1 MPNPTRD
8 EIRQAAEQFVRMAA
22 EGWNTRVLLD
32 EVVRLSRALLSAFA
46 REEKMRAVLKSAR
59 HYMWSVGGLS
69 GHIKAQELD
78 AAIKAIE
85 EGRG

>member
-8 EIRQAAEQFVRMAA
+8 EIRAIWARCEKTNRNCRECAI
-22 EGWNTRVLLD
+22 
-32 EVVRLSRALLSAFA
+32 LSDHSCPDILRALLSAFE

-78 AAIKAIE
+78 AAIKAI
-85 EGRG
+85 